1 MRTTRK
7 TTRKKNQGDLGGFT
21 IIEVVLV
28 LAIAGLIFLMVFIA
42 LPALQRSQRDTQRRN
57 DLARLSTAITQY
69 QTNNNGRL
77 PGKQDGD
84 KVTCTPKDSTY
95 GALIDNTVSSNEACK
110 FIASY
115 MHSANADKNDESEF
129 VDPTGEPYKLEIAAF
144 GKGTIQ
150 KNKNTLT
157 NDDYNNEQT
166 GKTVYL
172 TTNSRCEENETVVG
186 TNNKRDYSILYKLEG
201 SGVYCKDNGS

>member
-1 MRTTRK
+1 M
-7 TTRKKNQGDLGGFT
+7 
-21 IIEVVLV
+21 I
-28 LAIAGLIFLMVFIA
+28 LIVGTVSPSA
-42 LPALQRSQRDTQRRN
+42 VWYNSYTQRRN

-77 PGKQDGD
+77 PGKQDGVN
-84 KVTCTPKDSTY
+84 VTCKPQNSTY
-95 GALIDNTVSSNEACK
+95 GALIDTTNSTNEACK

-115 MHSANADKNDESEF
+115 MHSANANKDDESEF
-129 VDPTGEPYKLEIAAF
+129 VDPTGEPYKLEIAAYN
-144 GKGTIQ
+144 KGTIGDKKQ
-150 KNKNTLT
+150 TLT

-172 TTNSRCEENETVVG
+172 TTNSRCGENETVVG

>member
-1 MRTTRK
+1 
-7 TTRKKNQGDLGGFT
+7 
-21 IIEVVLV
+21 
-28 LAIAGLIFLMVFIA
+28 
-42 LPALQRSQRDTQRRN
+42 
-57 DLARLSTAITQY
+57 
-69 QTNNNGRL
+69 
-77 PGKQDGD
+77 
-84 KVTCTPKDSTY
+84 
-95 GALIDNTVSSNEACK
+95 
-110 FIASY
+110 

-157 NDDYNNEQT
+157 NDDYTSETT

-172 TTNSRCEENETVVG
+172 TTNSRCGENETVVQ